1 MVINPPLINKKDI
14 KFHALNNYD
23 GYGDDKRL
31 RLSEIK
37 KFDDKTKDEIILE
50 KYNTMRD
57 QSKVPYQ
64 VIKTIT

>member
-37 KFDDKTKDEIILE
+37 KFDDKTKDEIMLE

-57 QSKVPYQ
+57 
-64 VIKTIT
+64 